1 MYWPGNQTYVFNP
14 YLSIKKV
21 MVEHVVV
28 TELILVVELSIS
40 ETWGEKKSCYLA
52 LKIKH
57 SGNF

>member
-1 MYWPGNQTYVFNP
+1 
-14 YLSIKKV
+14 

-57 SGNF
+57 LGNF